1 MDIKLHDDKRNWYK
15 YIKPK
20 QLTKNAPVFRWLF
33 WVYRL
38 DRQEYQEKLHKE
50 GQNTFVYCSECDNE
64 LISSNSFVKD
74 TDFVYYKCS
83 NCGTET
89 KWDFDFLCPILVEYK
104 TIKDTEWKK
113 YQHKER

>member
-1 MDIKLHDDKRNWYK
+1 MEVKLHNYTKYWYK

-20 QLTKNAPVFRWLF
+20 KTDNSSSVYRWLF
-33 WVYRL
+33 WDISLNRE
-38 DRQEYQEKLHKE
+38 EYQNLLHKN

-74 TDFVYYKCS
+74 TDYVYYKCS
-83 NCGTET
+83 KCGTET

-104 TIKDTEWKK
+104 TVNDTEWKK
-113 YQHKER
+113 YQGER